1 MITPPNRPPGFA
13 DAGRNCPV
21 QARMRLN
28 GEITPLRAASTGGGV
43 AAVPNRSEITPL
55 RAASTGDGVYAI
67 QASAFCTCAIAV

>member
-28 GEITPLRAASTGGGV
+28 GEITPLRAASTI
-43 AAVPNRSEITPL
+43 AWFSDL
-55 RAASTGDGVYAI
+55 RLALFHI
-67 QASAFCTCAIAV
+67 